1 MKASFT
7 SVFVLAALFHLP
19 CLVLGAPFAWNNR
32 HYHIARS
39 ELAANSTTAAAASK
53 AITTTTTLAKAKET
67 TTTAFVNST
76 TITDEKAKATATAT
90 KTQAESTA
98 SATIIKGQS
107 PLQTALT
114 PQITDWNSCQ
124 SFLSSSGINLFINQV
139 DLTFN
144 VVINEVTTLFVLID
158 NNGRV
163 RETRVQHAF
172 PQPTNYYP
180 EFDKSQN
187 KGGNNKNNG
196 PKKGKPSAAK
206 PTVTAIAT
214 EVSKPA
220 GKAENT
226 SITTTTTTA
235 GKAKETASTTTT
247 SASAETTS
255 AASEASST
263 ETASA

>member
-1 MKASFT
+1 MKASFS
-7 SVFVLAALFHLP
+7 SVFVLAVLFHLP

-39 ELAANSTTAAAASK
+39 ELAANSTTAAASK
-53 AITTTTTLAKAKET
+53 ATTTTTTLAKAKET

-76 TITDEKAKATATAT
+76 TTTDEKAKATAT

-124 SFLSSSGINLFINQV
+124 SFLSNSGINLFVNQV
-139 DLTFN
+139 NLNFD
-144 VVINEVTTLFVLID
+144 VVINEVTVIQILID
-158 NNGRV
+158 NNGRA
-163 RETRVQHAF
+163 RETRVGHAF

-180 EFDKSQN
+180 QFDKSKN
-187 KGGNNKNNG
+187 KSGNNKNNG
-196 PKKGKPSAAK
+196 SNKGKPSAAK
-206 PTVTAIAT
+206 STVTATAT
-214 EVSKPA
+214 QVTTTA

-226 SITTTTTTA
+226 SITTTTTA
-235 GKAKETASTTTT
+235 GKAKDTASTTTTTT

-255 AASEASST
+255 AASAASST